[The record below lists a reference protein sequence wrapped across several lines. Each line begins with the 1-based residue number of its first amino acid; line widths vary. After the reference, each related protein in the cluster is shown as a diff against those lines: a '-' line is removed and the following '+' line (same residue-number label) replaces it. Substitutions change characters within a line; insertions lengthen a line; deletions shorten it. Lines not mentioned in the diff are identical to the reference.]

1 MTCNRSCV
9 LLSLAFS
16 IAFSIPLFAAS
27 LQDDAK
33 PTKDALEPFRFVGD
47 NAEMIS
53 IIRPA
58 MIMSSDDYRKLKR
71 KIGPTADLLLRKWTK
86 QYFKFGLAKL
96 DEIDSLTFASWQQ
109 HRLVVLRTLAKNTD
123 GFDLATHGVDEE
135 IEFKDQKIFRL
146 KKPLDRAYRY
156 CWIANDKTIV
166 WGTTDESVKAAV
178 TTSSRKTE
186 SSHWFGHAK
195 QFASDPVVFV
205 FQKFDE
211 SVTHA
216 PPQLRSLNEIKTLV
230 GGVDLGETTKVT
242 AVGICKSTSA
252 AVKSKEAAESA
263 IDWGKTVVNQQMG
276 KTPLG
281 TELVLKSMLTLLESA
296 KVKTSKNIV
305 RCESSTKFD
314 FDALAKPLNQIA
326 AASKRSQAANNL
338 RQNALA
344 MHNFHSA
351 MGGFPTSVMVHPETG
366 KKYSWRIAILPFME
380 RNDLYQQYDFSQ
392 EWDSPHNL
400 EVTADMPDFFR
411 ADSDDEDSTNTSFF
425 LLTGAGSVFGGE
437 KALDFQEMADGSSN
451 TIMAVEAIRDVHWS
465 KPEDI
470 VIDPKQPF
478 PNLGGFHEG
487 GFNVTMMDGSV
498 RFMSENVAP
507 EVLRKLFNPT
517 DGAIVTPEELNPP
530 SPKEEQENQAND
542 DGI

>member
-1 MTCNRSCV
+1 MTCNRWCV
-9 LLSLAFS
+9 LLSLAIS
-16 IAFSIPLFAAS
+16 LFACVAS
-27 LQDDAK
+27 FGAPLQEDGK
-33 PTKDALEPFRFVGD
+33 KKKDVLESLRFIG
-47 NAEMIS
+47 NEAQQIS
-53 IIRPA
+53 IVRPA
-58 MIMSSDDYRKLKR
+58 KIMSSDDYRKLKR
-71 KIGPTADLLLRKWTK
+71 KVGPMTDRIVGKWTN
-86 QYFKFGLAKL
+86 QYFKLGLAKL
-96 DEIDSLTFASWQQ
+96 DEIDSLTMANWQH
-109 HRLVVLRTLAKNTD
+109 HRLVVLRTLTKNSD
-123 GFDLATHGVDEE
+123 GFDLATHGVEE
-135 IEFKDQKIFRL
+135 EVEFKNQKIFRL
-146 KKPLDRAYRY
+146 KKPVDRQYGY
-156 CWIANDKTIV
+156 CWIADDKTIV
-166 WGTTDESVKAAV
+166 WGTTEESIKASI
-178 TTSSRKTE
+178 TTSSNKTE
-186 SSHWFGHAK
+186 STHWFEQTKKLA
-195 QFASDPVVFV
+195 DEDVVFV

-211 SVTHA
+211 SMQNA
-216 PPQLRSLNEIKTLV
+216 PPQLRSLNDIKTLV
-230 GGVDLGETTKVT
+230 GGVNLGETTKVT
-242 AVGICKSTSA
+242 MVGICTSA
-252 AVKSKEAAESA
+252 TAAEKSREAAEAA
-263 IDWGKTVVNQQMG
+263 IDWGETIVKLQIGQMEFG
-276 KTPLG
+276 EKLML
-281 TELVLKSMLTLLESA
+281 ESMLKLLESA

-314 FDALAKPLNQIA
+314 FDALAKPLNQML
-326 AASKRSQAANNL
+326 AASKRAQAANNM

-425 LLTGAGSVFGGE
+425 LLTGAESVFGGE